1 MKKIACIVFA
11 LTHFFL
17 SAQNLVP
24 NGSFENISSCGTQA
38 TLAVNWSNPTQAGTP
53 DLYNI
58 CAPNRVPSHTIG
70 GGGFQIPKTGVS
82 YVGMFGY
89 SNPIANAREYIQTQL
104 TTALTAN
111 ALYFVK
117 FYTVLSNFSKYA
129 INNTGMY
136 FSNNNTYQTGGTYLL
151 NYIPQIK
158 LFNNAVIT
166 DSLNWIEVSG
176 VYTASGGENFL
187 IIGNFNADLTT
198 DTVSV
203 NYGTYQGAY
212 YYIDDVSVENITTPK
227 WQYRDTTI
235 YLGDSVLI
243 GPGVS
248 GLNVDWFDMSNT
260 FIKNAPGIYVKP
272 IVTTPYQA
280 TETFNSVVY
289 NHTVTVTVLLPS
301 KVDEYNKLQ
310 KSVTIFP
317 NPNNGNVSLQFA
329 EITKG
334 NVDVTISDV
343 TGKIVYANK
352 LSVTNALTN
361 FDIDVKS
368 GIYFVKI
375 YDSSLNKT
383 LIKKLVVQQ

>member
-1 MKKIACIVFA
+1 MKKIYCIVF
-11 LTHFFL
+11 L
-17 SAQNLVP
+17 SANLILRAQNLVP
-24 NGSFENISSCGTQA
+24 NGSFEILSTCGTQA

-53 DLYNI
+53 DLYNS

-70 GGGFQIPKTGVS
+70 GGGFQIPKTGIS
-82 YVGMFGY
+82 YIGMFGY
-89 SNPIANAREYIQTQL
+89 SNPINNAREYIQTQL
-104 TTALTAN
+104 TTTLTPN
-111 ALYFVK
+111 DFYFVK

-136 FSNNNTYQTGGTYLL
+136 FSNNNTNQTGGTYLL

-158 LFNNAVIT
+158 LFNNAIIT

-187 IIGNFNADLTT
+187 IIGNFNSDLTT

-212 YYIDDVSVENITTPK
+212 YYIDDVSVENITTPQ

-243 GPGVS
+243 GPVIT

-272 IVTTPYQA
+272 IVTTPYKA

-310 KSVTIFP
+310 NSINIFP
-317 NPNNGNVSLQFA
+317 NPNKGNVSLQFA
-329 EITKG
+329 DFTKG

-343 TGKIVYANK
+343 TGKIVYESK
-352 LSVTNALTN
+352 LQINNSLTN
-361 FDIDVKS
+361 FTIDVKG

-375 YDSSLNKT
+375 FDSTTNKT